1 MSLSAFL
8 FFIFIRRYDR
18 SWGRI
23 WLTHTGEREIRGP
36 IRGWDTSL
44 SCTILNYTI
53 LSYAMISPMPSPV
66 LQSLPLLRYLHD
78 ILFIYVSPLP
88 LTFPMASNTLC
99 LSSIVSLKSIHP
111 SLSYLTSSWVAAI
124 LVPSFFT
131 TPNDSLLSFSK
142 LFYLNSPAIRCS
154 CRWQYHR
161 RERERK
167 GSRTVRQVWKGR
179 GTRRRTGRGTG
190 QLLVLETIS

>member
-1 MSLSAFL
+1 MLWFPLCLLQYCSLSPFSDIFMIFFL
-8 FFIFIRRYDR
+8 SMYHLYLSPFPWRQILYAYH
-18 SWGRI
+18 
-23 WLTHTGEREIRGP
+23 LL
-36 IRGWDTSL
+36 SL
-44 SCTILNYTI
+44 S
-53 LSYAMISPMPSPV
+53 
-66 LQSLPLLRYLHD
+66 Q
-78 ILFIYVSPLP
+78 IY
-88 LTFPMASNTLC
+88 
-99 LSSIVSLKSIHP
+99 SSFSV
-111 SLSYLTSSWVAAI
+111 LSYLTSSWVAAI

-131 TPNDSLLSFSK
+131 TPNDSLLSSSK
-142 LFYLNSPAIRCS
+142 WFYLNSPAIRCS